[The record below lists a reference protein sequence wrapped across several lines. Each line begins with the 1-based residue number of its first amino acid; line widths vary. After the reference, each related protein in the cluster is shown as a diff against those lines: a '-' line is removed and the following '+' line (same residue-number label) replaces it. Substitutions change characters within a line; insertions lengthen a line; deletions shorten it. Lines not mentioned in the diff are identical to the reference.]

1 MHTWKIS
8 HRLMA
13 GFGLV
18 IVTLLGMSVYSML
31 IARGIDSALT
41 ANATQ
46 NAVIQRAA
54 INFRGSAHDRS
65 IAVRDVVLAPNDH
78 ARLKEIESIARLA
91 DFYAQSANQL
101 DSVLKTAKEIPPE
114 VAPMVQALK
123 DIEARTVA
131 TTSKVVALVQAG
143 DRAGAE
149 TLLWTE
155 AKPQY
160 EQWLAAAN
168 KLIDY
173 EEARI
178 INNSQTANQDA
189 SQFTGVMLS
198 ITLLAVL
205 ISVAVTVLV
214 SRSISRELGAEPS
227 EVRAVVQAI
236 QQGNLTTPVQ
246 VKAGDTG
253 SVMVAVRD
261 MQQRFHELVS
271 AVRDNIAQLRATSDD
286 IRSGNQNLGNRTE
299 QAASSLEQTAASME
313 ELTATVRQSAD
324 SARQANVLATTAAST
339 ATKGGEVMQ
348 QVVSTMQDIHHS
360 GQKIADIIGV
370 IDGIAFQTNILALNA
385 AVEAARAG
393 EQGRGFA
400 VVATEVRSLAQRSA
414 EAAKEIKALIQSS
427 VEKVGS
433 GTQLVA
439 NAGETMKE
447 IVQGVQRVNGIIG
460 EISTAASEQ
469 SDGISQINVA
479 VTQLDQMTQQNGALV
494 GESAA
499 SAENLR
505 EQAQRLAELVSV
517 FHVSGGS
524 PASTAAHLVNTPRAA
539 SAPGP
544 RGSVPPMPGAP
555 GMPGAVRRLAH

>member
-1 MHTWKIS
+1 MQTWKIS

-18 IVTLLGMSVYSML
+18 VLALLGMSVFSVL
-31 IARGIDSALT
+31 TARGIDGALT

-65 IAVRDVVLAPNDH
+65 IAVRDVVLAPTEE
-78 ARLKEIESIARLA
+78 ARKKEVEAIARLA
-91 DFYAQSANQL
+91 DFYAKSAAQL
-101 DSVLKTAKEIPPE
+101 DDVLKSASQVPPE
-114 VAPMVQALK
+114 VGPMVQSLK

-131 TTSKVVALVQAG
+131 TTAKVVALMQAG

-149 TLLWTE
+149 ALLWAE

-178 INNSQTANQDA
+178 IANSQLANKDA

-205 ISVAVTVLV
+205 ISIAVTVLV

-227 EVRAVVQAI
+227 EVRTVVQAI
-236 QQGNLTTPVQ
+236 QQGDLTVPVQ
-246 VKAGDTG
+246 VKAGDTT

-271 AVRDNIAQLRATSDD
+271 AVRDNVDQLRTTSHD
-286 IRSGNQNLGNRTE
+286 ISTGNQNLGQRTE

-324 SARQANVLATTAAST
+324 SARQANQLATTAAGT

-348 QVVSTMQDIHHS
+348 QVVSTMQDIHQS
-360 GQKIADIIGV
+360 SQKIADIIGV

-414 EAAKEIKALIQSS
+414 EAAKEIKSLIQTS

-433 GTQLVA
+433 GAELVG
-439 NAGETMKE
+439 NAGETMNE
-447 IVQGVQRVNGIIG
+447 IVRGVQRVNDIIG
-460 EISTAASEQ
+460 EISSAAAEQ
-469 SDGISQINVA
+469 SDGISQVNVA
-479 VTQLDQMTQQNGALV
+479 VSQLDHMTQQNGALV
-494 GESAA
+494 GESTAA
-499 SAENLR
+499 ADNLR
-505 EQAQRLAELVSV
+505 NQAQRLAELIAV
-517 FHVSGGS
+517 FQIN
-524 PASTAAHLVNTPRAA
+524 AAAQGRLVR
-539 SAPGP
+539 SAQPGVLHIA
-544 RGSVPPMPGAP
+544 R
-555 GMPGAVRRLAH
+555 

>member
-1 MHTWKIS
+1 MNTWKIS
-8 HRLMA
+8 QRLMA

-18 IVTLLGMSVYSML
+18 ILALLGMSVYSML
-31 IARGIDSALT
+31 IARGIDNALT
-41 ANATQ
+41 TNATQ

-54 INFRGSAHDRS
+54 INFRGSAHDRA
-65 IAVRDVVLAPNDH
+65 IAVRDVVLAPDEET
-78 ARLKEIESIARLA
+78 RKKEIEAIARLA
-91 DFYAQSANQL
+91 DFYAQSATQL
-101 DSVLKTAKEIPPE
+101 DAVLKNATE
-114 VAPMVQALK
+114 VPAEVGPMVQTLK

-131 TTSKVVALVQAG
+131 TTAKVVTLMQAG

-149 TLLWTE
+149 ALLWTE

-160 EQWLAAAN
+160 VQWLAAAN

-173 EEARI
+173 EEARMSK
-178 INNSQTANQDA
+178 NSQTANQDA
-189 SQFTGVMLS
+189 SQFIGVMLS

-214 SRSISRELGAEPS
+214 SRSIGRELGAEPS
-227 EVRAVVQAI
+227 EVRAVVQAM
-236 QQGNLTTPVQ
+236 QQGNLTVPVP
-246 VKAGDTG
+246 VNAGDTS

-271 AVRDNIAQLRATSDD
+271 AVRGNIQQLRTTSDE
-286 IRSGNQNLGNRTE
+286 ISSGNQNLGNRTE

-313 ELTATVRQSAD
+313 QLTATVRQSAD
-324 SARQANVLATTAAST
+324 SALQANQLATTAAGT
-339 ATKGGEVMQ
+339 AAKGGEVMQ
-348 QVVSTMQDIHHS
+348 QVVNTMRDIHTS
-360 GQKIADIIGV
+360 SQKIGDIIGV

-414 EAAKEIKALIQSS
+414 EAAKEIKSLIQTS

-439 NAGETMKE
+439 DAGATMNE

-460 EISTAASEQ
+460 EISTAATEQ
-469 SDGISQINVA
+469 SDGISQVNVA

-494 GESAA
+494 GESALA
-499 SAENLR
+499 AENLR
-505 EQAQRLAELVSV
+505 QQAQSLAELVALFQV
-517 FHVSGGS
+517 
-524 PASTAAHLVNTPRAA
+524 
-539 SAPGP
+539 
-544 RGSVPPMPGAP
+544 RGS
-555 GMPGAVRRLAH
+555 AVVDIGSASPRTLPEQRRNTLPSPELRRLSH

>member
-8 HRLMA
+8 HRLMV

-18 IVTLLGMSVYSML
+18 ILALLGMSIYSVL

-41 ANATQ
+41 TNATQ
-46 NAVIQRAA
+46 NAAIQRVA

-65 IAVRDVVLAPNDH
+65 IAVRDVVLAPSEE
-78 ARLKEIESIARLA
+78 ARRKEVESIARLA
-91 DFYAQSANQL
+91 DFYAKSAAQL
-101 DSVLKTAKEIPPE
+101 DAILKSAREVPPE
-114 VAPMVQALK
+114 VVPMVQALK

-131 TTSKVVALVQAG
+131 TTVKVVALMQAG

-149 TLLWTE
+149 ALLWTE

-178 INNSQTANQDA
+178 IKNSNTANQDA

-205 ISVAVTVLV
+205 ISVAATVMV
-214 SRSISRELGAEPS
+214 SRSIGRELGAEPS
-227 EVRAVVQAI
+227 EVRAVVQSI
-236 QQGNLTTPVQ
+236 EQGNLTVPVH
-246 VKAGDTG
+246 VMPGDTS

-271 AVRDNIAQLRATSDD
+271 AVRDNIQELRVTSDN
-286 IRSGNQNLGNRTE
+286 ISSGNQNLGNRTE

-324 SARQANVLATTAAST
+324 SARQANQLATIAAST

-348 QVVSTMQDIHHS
+348 RVVSTMQDIHQS
-360 GQKIADIIGV
+360 SQKIADIIGV

-400 VVATEVRSLAQRSA
+400 VVASEVRSLAQRSA
-414 EAAKEIKALIQSS
+414 DAAKEIKTLIQTS
-427 VEKVGS
+427 VEKVDS

-439 NAGETMKE
+439 NAGVTMDE

-460 EISTAASEQ
+460 EISTAAAEQ
-469 SDGISQINVA
+469 SDGISQVNVA

-494 GESAA
+494 GESTTA
-499 SAENLR
+499 AENLR
-505 EQAQRLAELVSV
+505 EQARRLAALVAV
-517 FHVSGGS
+517 FQVNGGN
-524 PASTAAHLVNTPRAA
+524 AAGTQGAHGQQ
-539 SAPGP
+539 SAPGTMQ
-544 RGSVPPMPGAP
+544 SAY
-555 GMPGAVRRLAH
+555 VRRLAR

>member
-8 HRLMA
+8 QRLMA

-18 IVTLLGMSVYSML
+18 IVALLGMSIYSML
-31 IARGIDSALT
+31 IARGIDGALT

-65 IAVRDVVLAPNDH
+65 IAVRDVVLAPSED
-78 ARLKEIESIARLA
+78 ARKKEVESIARLA
-91 DFYAQSANQL
+91 DFYAKSATQL
-101 DSVLKTAKEIPPE
+101 DAVLQTATQVPPE
-114 VAPMVQALK
+114 VGPMVQALK

-131 TTSKVVALVQAG
+131 TTAKVVALVQSG
-143 DRAGAE
+143 DRTGAE
-149 TLLWTE
+149 ALLWAE

-178 INNSQTANQDA
+178 IKNSATANQDA
-189 SQFTGVMLS
+189 SQFTGVMLA

-205 ISVAVTVLV
+205 ISVAATVIV
-214 SRSISRELGAEPS
+214 SRSIGRELGAEPS

-236 QQGNLTTPVQ
+236 QQGDLTVPVH

-271 AVRDNIAQLRATSDD
+271 AVRDNIQQLRATSDD
-286 IRSGNQNLGNRTE
+286 ISSGNQNLGHRTE

-324 SARQANVLATTAAST
+324 SARQANQLATTAAST

-360 GQKIADIIGV
+360 SQKIADIIGV

-414 EAAKEIKALIQSS
+414 EAAKEIKSLIQTS
-427 VEKVGS
+427 VDKVDS

-439 NAGETMKE
+439 NAGMTMNE
-447 IVQGVQRVNGIIG
+447 IVQGVQRVNGMIG
-460 EISTAASEQ
+460 EISTAAAEQ
-469 SDGISQINVA
+469 SDGISQVNVA

-494 GESAA
+494 GESTTA
-499 SAENLR
+499 AENLR
-505 EQAQRLAELVSV
+505 EQAQRLAELVAV
-517 FHVSGGS
+517 FQVSGGAGLDSTAMRSAPRNHNTSMPS
-524 PASTAAHLVNTPRAA
+524 PAL
-539 SAPGP
+539 
-544 RGSVPPMPGAP
+544 
-555 GMPGAVRRLAH
+555 RRLAH

>member
-8 HRLMA
+8 QRLMA

-18 IVTLLGMSVYSML
+18 IVALLGMSIYSVI

-41 ANATQ
+41 TNATQ

-65 IAVRDVVLAPNDH
+65 IAVRDVVLAPDES
-78 ARLKEIESIARLA
+78 ARNNEIASITRLA
-91 DFYAQSANQL
+91 DFYATSAKQL
-101 DSVLKTAKEIPPE
+101 DTVIQTATQLPPE
-114 VAPMVQALK
+114 VIPMVQSLQ

-131 TTSKVVALVQAG
+131 TTNKVVALMQAG
-143 DRAGAE
+143 DRVGAE
-149 TLLWTE
+149 TLLWAE

-173 EEARI
+173 EEVRI
-178 INNSQTANQDA
+178 TKNSESANQDA
-189 SQFTGVMLS
+189 NQFTGVMLA

-205 ISVAVTVLV
+205 ISVAVTVT
-214 SRSISRELGAEPS
+214 ISRNINQDLGAEPS

-236 QQGNLTTPVQ
+236 QQGDLTVPVNI
-246 VKAGDTG
+246 KAGDTT
-253 SVMVAVRD
+253 SVMVAVHD

-271 AVRDNIAQLRATSDD
+271 AVRDNIEQLRVTSSD
-286 IRSGNQNLGNRTE
+286 ISSGNHNLGNRTE
-299 QAASSLEQTAASME
+299 QAASSLEQTASSME

-324 SARQANVLATTAAST
+324 SARQANQLATTAAGT
-339 ATKGGEVMQ
+339 AIKGGEVMQ
-348 QVVSTMQDIHHS
+348 QVVDTMQDIHQS
-360 GQKIADIIGV
+360 SQKIADIIGV

-414 EAAKEIKALIQSS
+414 DAAKEIKNLIQTS
-427 VEKVGS
+427 VDKVAS

-439 NAGETMKE
+439 NAGATMNE
-447 IVQGVQRVNGIIG
+447 IVQGVQRVNGIIS
-460 EISTAASEQ
+460 ELSTAAAEE
-469 SDGISQINVA
+469 SDGISQVNVA
-479 VTQLDQMTQQNGALV
+479 VTQLDQMTQQNAALV
-494 GESAA
+494 SESATA
-499 SAENLR
+499 ADNLR
-505 EQAQRLAELVSV
+505 EQAERLAALVAV
-517 FHVSGGS
+517 FRVSGGAPS
-524 PASTAAHLVNTPRAA
+524 HA
-539 SAPGP
+539 SASP
-544 RGSVPPMPGAP
+544 SML
-555 GMPGAVRRLAH
+555 RLTA

>member
-1 MHTWKIS
+1 MQTWKIS

-18 IVTLLGMSVYSML
+18 VLALLGMSVFSVL
-31 IARGIDSALT
+31 TARGIDEALT

-65 IAVRDVVLAPNDH
+65 IAVRDVVLAPTEE
-78 ARLKEIESIARLA
+78 ARKKEVEAIARLA
-91 DFYAQSANQL
+91 DFYAKSAAQL
-101 DSVLKTAKEIPPE
+101 DDVLKSASQVPPE
-114 VAPMVQALK
+114 VGPMVQSLK

-131 TTSKVVALVQAG
+131 TTSKVVALMQAG

-149 TLLWTE
+149 TLLWAE

-178 INNSQTANQDA
+178 IANSQLANKDA

-236 QQGNLTTPVQ
+236 QQGDLTVPVQ
-246 VKAGDTG
+246 VKAGDSA

-271 AVRDNIAQLRATSDD
+271 AVRDNVDQLRATSND
-286 IRSGNQNLGNRTE
+286 ISTGNQNLGQRTE

-324 SARQANVLATTAAST
+324 SARQANQLATTAAGT

-348 QVVSTMQDIHHS
+348 QVVSTMQDIHQS
-360 GQKIADIIGV
+360 SQKIADIIGV

-414 EAAKEIKALIQSS
+414 EAAKEIKSLIQTS

-433 GTQLVA
+433 GAELVG
-439 NAGETMKE
+439 NAGETMNE
-447 IVQGVQRVNGIIG
+447 IVRGVQRVNDIIG
-460 EISTAASEQ
+460 EISSAAAEQ
-469 SDGISQINVA
+469 SDGISQVNVA
-479 VTQLDQMTQQNGALV
+479 VSQLDHMTQQNGALV
-494 GESAA
+494 GESTAA
-499 SAENLR
+499 ADNLR
-505 EQAQRLAELVSV
+505 NQAQRLAELIAV
-517 FHVSGGS
+517 FQIN
-524 PASTAAHLVNTPRAA
+524 AAAQGRLVR
-539 SAPGP
+539 SAQPGVLQIA
-544 RGSVPPMPGAP
+544 R
-555 GMPGAVRRLAH
+555 

>member
-1 MHTWKIS
+1 MQTWKIS

-18 IVTLLGMSVYSML
+18 VLALLGMSVFSVL
-31 IARGIDSALT
+31 TARGIDGALT

-65 IAVRDVVLAPNDH
+65 IAVRDVVLAPTEE
-78 ARLKEIESIARLA
+78 ARKKEVEAIARLA
-91 DFYAQSANQL
+91 DFYAKSAAQL
-101 DSVLKTAKEIPPE
+101 DDVLKSALQVPPE
-114 VAPMVQALK
+114 VGPMVQSLK

-131 TTSKVVALVQAG
+131 TTAKVVALMQAG

-149 TLLWTE
+149 ALLWAE

-178 INNSQTANQDA
+178 IANSQLANKDA

-205 ISVAVTVLV
+205 ISIAVTVLV

-227 EVRAVVQAI
+227 EVRSVVQAI
-236 QQGNLTTPVQ
+236 QQGDLTVPVQ
-246 VKAGDTG
+246 VKAGDTT

-271 AVRDNIAQLRATSDD
+271 AVRDNVDQLRTTSQD
-286 IRSGNQNLGNRTE
+286 ISTGNQNLGQRTE
-299 QAASSLEQTAASME
+299 QAASSLVQTAASME

-324 SARQANVLATTAAST
+324 SARQANQLATTAAGT

-348 QVVSTMQDIHHS
+348 QVVSTMQDIHQS
-360 GQKIADIIGV
+360 SQKIADIIGV

-414 EAAKEIKALIQSS
+414 EAAKEIKSLIQTS

-433 GTQLVA
+433 GAELVS
-439 NAGETMKE
+439 NAGETMNE
-447 IVQGVQRVNGIIG
+447 IVRGVQRVNDIIG
-460 EISTAASEQ
+460 EISSAAAEQ
-469 SDGISQINVA
+469 SDGISQVNVA
-479 VTQLDQMTQQNGALV
+479 VSQLDHMTQQNGALV
-494 GESAA
+494 GESTAA
-499 SAENLR
+499 ADNLR
-505 EQAQRLAELVSV
+505 NQAQRLSELIAV
-517 FHVSGGS
+517 FKINS
-524 PASTAAHLVNTPRAA
+524 AAQGRLVR
-539 SAPGP
+539 SAQPSMLQIA
-544 RGSVPPMPGAP
+544 R
-555 GMPGAVRRLAH
+555 

>member
-1 MHTWKIS
+1 MQTWKIS

-18 IVTLLGMSVYSML
+18 VLALLGMSVFSVL
-31 IARGIDSALT
+31 TARGIDGALT

-65 IAVRDVVLAPNDH
+65 IAVRDVVLAPTEE
-78 ARLKEIESIARLA
+78 ARKKEVEAIARLA
-91 DFYAQSANQL
+91 DFYAKSAAQL
-101 DSVLKTAKEIPPE
+101 DDVLKSALQVPPE
-114 VAPMVQALK
+114 VGPMVQSLK

-131 TTSKVVALVQAG
+131 TTAKVVALMQAG

-149 TLLWTE
+149 ALLWAE

-178 INNSQTANQDA
+178 IANSQLANKDA

-236 QQGNLTTPVQ
+236 QQGDLTVPVQ
-246 VKAGDTG
+246 VKAGDSA

-261 MQQRFHELVS
+261 MQKRFHELVS
-271 AVRDNIAQLRATSDD
+271 AVRDNVDQLRATSNE
-286 IRSGNQNLGNRTE
+286 ISTGNQNLGQRTE

-324 SARQANVLATTAAST
+324 SARQANQLATTAAGT

-348 QVVSTMQDIHHS
+348 QVVSTMQDIHQS
-360 GQKIADIIGV
+360 SQKIADIIGV

-414 EAAKEIKALIQSS
+414 EAAKEIKSLIQTS

-433 GTQLVA
+433 GAELVG
-439 NAGETMKE
+439 NAGETMNE
-447 IVQGVQRVNGIIG
+447 IVRGVQRVNDIIG
-460 EISTAASEQ
+460 EISSAAAEQ
-469 SDGISQINVA
+469 SDGISQVNVA
-479 VTQLDQMTQQNGALV
+479 VSQLDHMTQQNGALV
-494 GESAA
+494 GESTAA
-499 SAENLR
+499 ADNLR
-505 EQAQRLAELVSV
+505 NQAQRLAELIAV
-517 FHVSGGS
+517 FKINS
-524 PASTAAHLVNTPRAA
+524 AAQGRLVRAA
-539 SAPGP
+539 Q
-544 RGSVPPMPGAP
+544 P
-555 GMPGAVRRLAH
+555 GMLHIAR

>member
-1 MHTWKIS
+1 MQTWKIS

-18 IVTLLGMSVYSML
+18 VLALLGMSVFSVL
-31 IARGIDSALT
+31 TARGIDGALT

-65 IAVRDVVLAPNDH
+65 IAVRDVVLAPTEE
-78 ARLKEIESIARLA
+78 ARKKEVEAIARLA
-91 DFYAQSANQL
+91 DFYAKSAAQL
-101 DSVLKTAKEIPPE
+101 DDVLKSALQVPPE
-114 VAPMVQALK
+114 VGPMVQSLK

-131 TTSKVVALVQAG
+131 TTAKVVALMQAG

-149 TLLWTE
+149 ALLWAE

-178 INNSQTANQDA
+178 IANSQLANKDA

-205 ISVAVTVLV
+205 ISIAVTVLV

-236 QQGNLTTPVQ
+236 QQGDLTVPVQ
-246 VKAGDTG
+246 VKAGDTT

-271 AVRDNIAQLRATSDD
+271 AVRDNVDQLRTTSQD
-286 IRSGNQNLGNRTE
+286 ISTGNQNLGQRTE

-324 SARQANVLATTAAST
+324 SARQANQLATTAAGT

-348 QVVSTMQDIHHS
+348 QVVSTMQDIHQS
-360 GQKIADIIGV
+360 SQKIADIIGV

-414 EAAKEIKALIQSS
+414 EAAKEIKSLIQTS

-433 GTQLVA
+433 GAELVG
-439 NAGETMKE
+439 NAGETMNE
-447 IVQGVQRVNGIIG
+447 IVRGVQRVNDIIG
-460 EISTAASEQ
+460 EISSAAAEQ
-469 SDGISQINVA
+469 SDGISQVNVA
-479 VTQLDQMTQQNGALV
+479 VSQLDHMTQQNGALV
-494 GESAA
+494 GESTAA
-499 SAENLR
+499 ADNLR
-505 EQAQRLAELVSV
+505 NQAQRLAELIAV
-517 FHVSGGS
+517 FKINS
-524 PASTAAHLVNTPRAA
+524 AAQGRLVR
-539 SAPGP
+539 SAQPSMLQIA
-544 RGSVPPMPGAP
+544 R
-555 GMPGAVRRLAH
+555 

>member
-8 HRLMA
+8 QRLMA

-18 IVTLLGMSVYSML
+18 IMALLGMSIYSTLM
-31 IARGIDSALT
+31 ARGIDSALT

-65 IAVRDVVLAPNDH
+65 IAVRDVVLAPSDE
-78 ARLKEIESIARLA
+78 ARKKEIEAIARLA
-91 DFYAQSANQL
+91 DFYAQSAAQL
-101 DSVLKTAKEIPPE
+101 DTVLKTTQQVPPE
-114 VAPMVQALK
+114 VGPMVQTLK

-131 TTSKVVALVQAG
+131 TTAKVVALMQSG

-149 TLLWTE
+149 TLLWTQ

-178 INNSQTANQDA
+178 IQNSQTANQDA
-189 SQFTGVMLS
+189 SQFTGVMLA

-205 ISVAVTVLV
+205 ISVAATVLV
-214 SRSISRELGAEPS
+214 TRSIGRELGAEPG

-236 QQGNLTTPVQ
+236 QQGDLTVPVQ

-261 MQQRFHELVS
+261 MQLRFHELVS
-271 AVRDNIAQLRATSDD
+271 AVRDNIDQLRATSDD
-286 IRSGNQNLGNRTE
+286 INSGNQNLGHRTE

-324 SARQANVLATTAAST
+324 SARQANQLATTAAST
-339 ATKGGEVMQ
+339 AARGGEAMQ
-348 QVVSTMQDIHHS
+348 QVVNTMQDIHHS
-360 GQKIADIIGV
+360 SQKIADIIGV

-414 EAAKEIKALIQSS
+414 EAAKEIKTLIQTS
-427 VEKVGS
+427 VEKVDS

-439 NAGETMKE
+439 HAGATIHE

-460 EISTAASEQ
+460 EISTAAAEQ
-469 SDGISQINVA
+469 SDGISQVNVA

-494 GESAA
+494 GESTTA
-499 SAENLR
+499 AENLR
-505 EQAQRLAELVSV
+505 EQAQRLAELVAV
-517 FHVSGGS
+517 FHVSAGAAGAMGGT
-524 PASTAAHLVNTPRAA
+524 PPRAA
-539 SAPGP
+539 PGQRSTTLP
-544 RGSVPPMPGAP
+544 SPK
-555 GMPGAVRRLAH
+555 VRHLTR

>member
-1 MHTWKIS
+1 MQTWKIS

-18 IVTLLGMSVYSML
+18 VLALLGMSVFSVL
-31 IARGIDSALT
+31 TARGIDGALT

-65 IAVRDVVLAPNDH
+65 IAVRDVVLAPTEE
-78 ARLKEIESIARLA
+78 ARKKEVEAIARLA
-91 DFYAQSANQL
+91 DFYAKSAAQL
-101 DSVLKTAKEIPPE
+101 DDVLKSASQVPPE
-114 VAPMVQALK
+114 VGPMVQSLK

-131 TTSKVVALVQAG
+131 TTAKVVALMQAG

-149 TLLWTE
+149 ALLWAE

-178 INNSQTANQDA
+178 IANSQLANKDA

-205 ISVAVTVLV
+205 ISIAVTVLV

-227 EVRAVVQAI
+227 EVRSVVQAI
-236 QQGNLTTPVQ
+236 QQGDLTVPVQ
-246 VKAGDTG
+246 VKAGDTT

-271 AVRDNIAQLRATSDD
+271 AVRDNVDQLRTTSQD
-286 IRSGNQNLGNRTE
+286 ISTGNQNLGQRTE

-324 SARQANVLATTAAST
+324 SARQANQLATTAAGT

-348 QVVSTMQDIHHS
+348 QVVSTMQDIHQS
-360 GQKIADIIGV
+360 SQKIADIIGV

-414 EAAKEIKALIQSS
+414 EAAKEIKSLIQTS

-433 GTQLVA
+433 GAELVG
-439 NAGETMKE
+439 NAGETMNE
-447 IVQGVQRVNGIIG
+447 IVRGVQRVNDIIG
-460 EISTAASEQ
+460 EISSAAAEQ
-469 SDGISQINVA
+469 SDGISQVNVA
-479 VTQLDQMTQQNGALV
+479 VSQLDHMTQQNGALV
-494 GESAA
+494 GESTAA
-499 SAENLR
+499 ADNLR
-505 EQAQRLAELVSV
+505 NQAQRLAELIAV
-517 FHVSGGS
+517 FKINS
-524 PASTAAHLVNTPRAA
+524 AAQGRLVRAA
-539 SAPGP
+539 Q
-544 RGSVPPMPGAP
+544 P
-555 GMPGAVRRLAH
+555 GMLHIAR

>member
-8 HRLMA
+8 QRLMA

-18 IVTLLGMSVYSML
+18 IVALLGMSVYSVL
-31 IARGIDSALT
+31 IARGIDGALT

-65 IAVRDVVLAPNDH
+65 IAVRDVVLAPNDE
-78 ARLKEIESIARLA
+78 ARKKEIESIARLA
-91 DFYAQSANQL
+91 DFYAQSATQL
-101 DSVLKTAKEIPPE
+101 DNVLKTVKEVPPE
-114 VAPMVQALK
+114 VGPMVQALK
-123 DIEARTVA
+123 DIEARTVT
-131 TTSKVVALVQAG
+131 TTSKVVALMQAG

-149 TLLWTE
+149 ALLWAE

-173 EEARI
+173 EEGRI
-178 INNSQTANQDA
+178 IKNSQTANQDA

-214 SRSISRELGAEPS
+214 SRSIGRELGAEPS

-236 QQGNLTTPVQ
+236 QQGNLTAHVQ

-271 AVRDNIAQLRATSDD
+271 AVRDNIAQLRTTSDD
-286 IRSGNQNLGNRTE
+286 ISSGNQNLGHRTE

-324 SARQANVLATTAAST
+324 SARQANQLATTAAST

-360 GQKIADIIGV
+360 SQKIADIIGV

-427 VEKVGS
+427 VEKVDS

-439 NAGETMKE
+439 NAGDTMNE

-460 EISTAASEQ
+460 EISTAAAEQ
-469 SDGISQINVA
+469 SDGISQVNVA

-494 GESAA
+494 GESTAA
-499 SAENLR
+499 AENLR
-505 EQAQRLAELVSV
+505 QQAQRLAELVAV
-517 FHVSGGS
+517 FQVSGSAAAGMGTRAT
-524 PASTAAHLVNTPRAA
+524 ASH
-539 SAPGP
+539 
-544 RGSVPPMPGAP
+544 RGNALPTTS
-555 GMPGAVRRLAH
+555 VRRLAH

>member
-1 MHTWKIS
+1 MQTWKIS

-18 IVTLLGMSVYSML
+18 VLVLLGMSVFSVL
-31 IARGIDSALT
+31 TARGIDGALT

-65 IAVRDVVLAPNDH
+65 IAVRDVVLAPTEE
-78 ARLKEIESIARLA
+78 ARKKEVEAIARLA
-91 DFYAQSANQL
+91 DFYAKSAAQL
-101 DSVLKTAKEIPPE
+101 DDVLKSASQVPPE
-114 VAPMVQALK
+114 VGPMVQSLK

-131 TTSKVVALVQAG
+131 TTAKVVALMQAG

-149 TLLWTE
+149 ALLWAE

-178 INNSQTANQDA
+178 IANSQLANKDA

-205 ISVAVTVLV
+205 ISIAVTVLV

-227 EVRAVVQAI
+227 EVRTVVQAI
-236 QQGNLTTPVQ
+236 QQGDLTVPVQ
-246 VKAGDTG
+246 VKAGDTT

-271 AVRDNIAQLRATSDD
+271 AVRDNVDQLRTTSQD
-286 IRSGNQNLGNRTE
+286 ISTGNQNLGQRTE

-324 SARQANVLATTAAST
+324 SARQANQLATTAAGT

-348 QVVSTMQDIHHS
+348 QVVSTMQDIHQS
-360 GQKIADIIGV
+360 SQKIADIIGV

-414 EAAKEIKALIQSS
+414 EAAKEIKSLIQTS

-433 GTQLVA
+433 GAELVG
-439 NAGETMKE
+439 NAGETMNE
-447 IVQGVQRVNGIIG
+447 IVRGVQRVNDIIG
-460 EISTAASEQ
+460 EISSAAAEQ
-469 SDGISQINVA
+469 SDGISQVNVA
-479 VTQLDQMTQQNGALV
+479 VSQLDHMTQQNGALV
-494 GESAA
+494 GESTAA
-499 SAENLR
+499 ADNLR
-505 EQAQRLAELVSV
+505 NQAQRLAELIAV
-517 FHVSGGS
+517 FKINS
-524 PASTAAHLVNTPRAA
+524 AAQGRLVR
-539 SAPGP
+539 SAQ
-544 RGSVPPMPGAP
+544 P
-555 GMPGAVRRLAH
+555 GMLHIAR

>member
-1 MHTWKIS
+1 MQTWKIS

-18 IVTLLGMSVYSML
+18 VLALLGMSVFSVL
-31 IARGIDSALT
+31 TARGIDEALT

-65 IAVRDVVLAPNDH
+65 IAVRDVVLAPTEE
-78 ARLKEIESIARLA
+78 ARKKEVEAIARLA
-91 DFYAQSANQL
+91 DFYAKSAAQL
-101 DSVLKTAKEIPPE
+101 DDVLKSASQVPPE
-114 VAPMVQALK
+114 VGPMVQSLK

-131 TTSKVVALVQAG
+131 TTSKVVALMQAG

-149 TLLWTE
+149 TLLWAE

-178 INNSQTANQDA
+178 IANSQLANKDA

-236 QQGNLTTPVQ
+236 QQGDLTVPVQ
-246 VKAGDTG
+246 VKAGDSA

-261 MQQRFHELVS
+261 MQKRFHELVS
-271 AVRDNIAQLRATSDD
+271 AVRDNVDQLRATSNE
-286 IRSGNQNLGNRTE
+286 ISTGNQNLGQRTE

-324 SARQANVLATTAAST
+324 SARQANQLATTAAGT

-348 QVVSTMQDIHHS
+348 QVVSTMQDIHQS
-360 GQKIADIIGV
+360 SQKIADIIGV

-414 EAAKEIKALIQSS
+414 EAAKEIKSLIQTS

-433 GTQLVA
+433 GAELVG
-439 NAGETMKE
+439 NAGETMNE
-447 IVQGVQRVNGIIG
+447 IVRGVQRVNDIIG
-460 EISTAASEQ
+460 EISSAAAEQ
-469 SDGISQINVA
+469 SDGISQVNVA
-479 VTQLDQMTQQNGALV
+479 VSQLDHMTQQNGALV
-494 GESAA
+494 GESTAA
-499 SAENLR
+499 ADNLR
-505 EQAQRLAELVSV
+505 NQAQRLAELIAV
-517 FHVSGGS
+517 FKIN
-524 PASTAAHLVNTPRAA
+524 AAAQGRLVR
-539 SAPGP
+539 SAQPGVLQIA
-544 RGSVPPMPGAP
+544 R
-555 GMPGAVRRLAH
+555 

>member
-18 IVTLLGMSVYSML
+18 ILALLGMSIYSVL

-46 NAVIQRAA
+46 NAAIQRAA

-65 IAVRDVVLAPNDH
+65 IAVRDVVLAPSEE
-78 ARLKEIESIARLA
+78 ARKKEIESIARLA
-91 DFYAQSANQL
+91 DFYAKSGAQL
-101 DSVLKTAKEIPPE
+101 DAVLKAASQVPPE
-114 VAPMVQALK
+114 VGPMVQALK

-131 TTSKVVALVQAG
+131 TTGKVVALMQAG

-149 TLLWTE
+149 ALLWTE

-178 INNSQTANQDA
+178 IKNSNSANQDA

-205 ISVAVTVLV
+205 ISMAATVTV
-214 SRSISRELGAEPS
+214 SRSIGRELGAEPS
-227 EVRAVVQAI
+227 EVRAVVQSME
-236 QQGNLTTPVQ
+236 QGNLTVAVH
-246 VKAGDTG
+246 VKPGDTS
-253 SVMVAVRD
+253 SVLVAVRD

-271 AVRDNIAQLRATSDD
+271 AVRDNIQQLRVASDH
-286 IRSGNQNLGNRTE
+286 ISSGNQNLGNRTE

-324 SARQANVLATTAAST
+324 SARQANQLATTAAGT

-348 QVVSTMQDIHHS
+348 QVVSTMQEIHQS
-360 GQKIADIIGV
+360 SKKIADIIGV

-400 VVATEVRSLAQRSA
+400 VVASEVRSLAQRSA
-414 EAAKEIKALIQSS
+414 AAAKEIKSLIQNS
-427 VEKVGS
+427 VEKVDS

-439 NAGETMKE
+439 NAGATMDE

-460 EISTAASEQ
+460 EISTAAAEQ
-469 SDGISQINVA
+469 SDGISQVNVA

-494 GESAA
+494 GESTTA
-499 SAENLR
+499 AENLR
-505 EQAQRLAELVSV
+505 EQARRLAELVEV
-517 FHVSGGS
+517 FQVAGDD
-524 PASTAAHLVNTPRAA
+524 AAAGNSSAYGPQ
-539 SAPGP
+539 SAPGTMQSAYRP
-544 RGSVPPMPGAP
+544 RLG
-555 GMPGAVRRLAH
+555 R

>member
-1 MHTWKIS
+1 MQTWKIS

-18 IVTLLGMSVYSML
+18 VLALLGMSVFSVL
-31 IARGIDSALT
+31 TARGIDGALT

-65 IAVRDVVLAPNDH
+65 IAVRDVVLAPTEE
-78 ARLKEIESIARLA
+78 ARKKEVEAIARLA
-91 DFYAQSANQL
+91 DFYAKSAAQL
-101 DSVLKTAKEIPPE
+101 DDVLKSASQVPPE
-114 VAPMVQALK
+114 VGPMVQSLK

-131 TTSKVVALVQAG
+131 TTAKVVALMQAG

-149 TLLWTE
+149 ALLWAE

-178 INNSQTANQDA
+178 IANSQLANKDA

-205 ISVAVTVLV
+205 ISIAVTVLV
-214 SRSISRELGAEPS
+214 SRSISRELGAEPN
-227 EVRAVVQAI
+227 EVRSVVQAI
-236 QQGNLTTPVQ
+236 QQGDLTVPVQ
-246 VKAGDTG
+246 VKAGDTT

-271 AVRDNIAQLRATSDD
+271 AVRDNVDQLRTTSHD
-286 IRSGNQNLGNRTE
+286 ISTGNQNLGQRTE

-324 SARQANVLATTAAST
+324 SARQANQLATTAAGT
-339 ATKGGEVMQ
+339 ATKGGEVML
-348 QVVSTMQDIHHS
+348 QVVSTMQDIHQS
-360 GQKIADIIGV
+360 SQKIADIIGV

-414 EAAKEIKALIQSS
+414 EAAKEIKSLIQTS

-433 GTQLVA
+433 GAELVS
-439 NAGETMKE
+439 NAGETMNE
-447 IVQGVQRVNGIIG
+447 IVRGVQRVNDIIG
-460 EISTAASEQ
+460 EISSAAAEQ
-469 SDGISQINVA
+469 SDGISQVNVA
-479 VTQLDQMTQQNGALV
+479 VSQLDHMTQQNGALV
-494 GESAA
+494 GESTAA
-499 SAENLR
+499 ADNLR
-505 EQAQRLAELVSV
+505 NQAQRLAELIAV
-517 FHVSGGS
+517 FQINS
-524 PASTAAHLVNTPRAA
+524 AAQGRLVRAA
-539 SAPGP
+539 QPGVLHIA
-544 RGSVPPMPGAP
+544 R
-555 GMPGAVRRLAH
+555 

>member
-18 IVTLLGMSVYSML
+18 IVALMGMSIYSVL

-41 ANATQ
+41 ANASQ

-65 IAVRDVVLAPNDH
+65 IAVRDVVLAPSED
-78 ARLKEIESIARLA
+78 ARKKEIESIVRLG
-91 DFYAQSANQL
+91 DFYAKSAAQL
-101 DSVLKTAKEIPPE
+101 DAVLQAGTAVPPE
-114 VAPMVQALK
+114 VGPMVQALK
-123 DIEARTVA
+123 DIESRTVA
-131 TTSKVVALVQAG
+131 TTSKVVALIQAG
-143 DRAGAE
+143 DRPAAE
-149 TLLWTE
+149 ALLWSQ

-168 KLIDY
+168 ALIDY

-178 INNSQTANQDA
+178 IKNSEMANQDA

-205 ISVAVTVLV
+205 ISVGATAAV

-227 EVRAVVQAI
+227 EVRAVVQAM
-236 QQGNLTTPVQ
+236 QRGDLTAAVH
-246 VKAGDTG
+246 VKDGDTG

-286 IRSGNQNLGNRTE
+286 ISSGNQNLGNRTE

-324 SARQANVLATTAAST
+324 SARQANQLATTAAGT
-339 ATKGGEVMQ
+339 AAKGGEVMQ

-360 GQKIADIIGV
+360 SQKIADIIGV

-414 EAAKEIKALIQSS
+414 AAAKEIKSLIQSS

-439 NAGETMKE
+439 NAGATMDE
-447 IVQGVQRVNGIIG
+447 IVQGVQRVNGIIS
-460 EISTAASEQ
+460 EISTAAAEQ
-469 SDGISQINVA
+469 SEGISQVNIA

-494 GESAA
+494 GESTMA
-499 SAENLR
+499 AENLR
-505 EQAQRLAELVSV
+505 EQAQRLADLVAL
-517 FHVSGGS
+517 FHVAGGS
-524 PASTAAHLVNTPRAA
+524 ATKSTAVDRATA
-539 SAPGP
+539 RTSPGHRNMALP
-544 RGSVPPMPGAP
+544 LP
-555 GMPGAVRRLAH
+555 GMRQLAH

>member
-8 HRLMA
+8 QRLMA

-18 IVTLLGMSVYSML
+18 IVALLGMSIYSML
-31 IARGIDSALT
+31 IARGIDGALT

-65 IAVRDVVLAPNDH
+65 IAVRDVVLAPSED
-78 ARLKEIESIARLA
+78 ARKKEVESIARLA
-91 DFYAQSANQL
+91 DFYAKSATQL
-101 DSVLKTAKEIPPE
+101 DAVLQTATQVPPE
-114 VAPMVQALK
+114 VGPMVQALK

-131 TTSKVVALVQAG
+131 TTAKVVALVQSG
-143 DRAGAE
+143 DRTGAE
-149 TLLWTE
+149 ALLWAE

-178 INNSQTANQDA
+178 IKNSATANQDA
-189 SQFTGVMLS
+189 SQFTGVMLA
-198 ITLLAVL
+198 ITLLAML
-205 ISVAVTVLV
+205 ISVAATVIV
-214 SRSISRELGAEPS
+214 SRSIGRELGAEPS

-236 QQGNLTTPVQ
+236 QQGDLTVPVH

-271 AVRDNIAQLRATSDD
+271 AVRDNIGQLRANSDD
-286 IRSGNQNLGNRTE
+286 ISSGNQNLGHRTE

-324 SARQANVLATTAAST
+324 SARQANQLATTAAST

-360 GQKIADIIGV
+360 SQKIADIIGV

-414 EAAKEIKALIQSS
+414 EAAKEIKALIQTS
-427 VEKVGS
+427 VEKVDS

-439 NAGETMKE
+439 NAGMTMNE
-447 IVQGVQRVNGIIG
+447 IVQGVQRVNGMIG
-460 EISTAASEQ
+460 EISTAAAEQ
-469 SDGISQINVA
+469 SDGISQVNVA

-494 GESAA
+494 GESTTA
-499 SAENLR
+499 AENLR
-505 EQAQRLAELVSV
+505 EQAQRLAELVAV
-517 FHVSGGS
+517 FQVSGG
-524 PASTAAHLVNTPRAA
+524 AGLGSTATR
-539 SAPGP
+539 SAP
-544 RGSVPPMPGAP
+544 RNHNTSMPSP
-555 GMPGAVRRLAH
+555 AVRRLAH

>member
-8 HRLMA
+8 QRLMA

-18 IVTLLGMSVYSML
+18 IVALLGMSVYSVL
-31 IARGIDSALT
+31 IARGIDGALT

-65 IAVRDVVLAPNDH
+65 IAVRDVVLAPNDE
-78 ARLKEIESIARLA
+78 ARKKEIESIARLA
-91 DFYAQSANQL
+91 DFYAQSATQL
-101 DSVLKTAKEIPPE
+101 DNVLKTAKEVPPE
-114 VAPMVQALK
+114 VGPMVQALK

-131 TTSKVVALVQAG
+131 TTSKVVALMQAG

-149 TLLWTE
+149 ALLWAE

-160 EQWLAAAN
+160 EQWLGAAN

-173 EEARI
+173 EEGRI
-178 INNSQTANQDA
+178 IKNSQTANQDA

-214 SRSISRELGAEPS
+214 SRSIGRELGAEPS

-236 QQGNLTTPVQ
+236 QQGNLTAHVQ

-271 AVRDNIAQLRATSDD
+271 AVRDNIAQLRTTSDD
-286 IRSGNQNLGNRTE
+286 ISSGNQNLGHRTE

-324 SARQANVLATTAAST
+324 SARQANQLATTAAST

-360 GQKIADIIGV
+360 SQKIADIIGV

-427 VEKVGS
+427 VEKVDS

-439 NAGETMKE
+439 NAGDTMNE

-460 EISTAASEQ
+460 EISTAAAEQ
-469 SDGISQINVA
+469 SDGISQVNVA

-494 GESAA
+494 GESTAA
-499 SAENLR
+499 AENLR
-505 EQAQRLAELVSV
+505 QQAQRLAELVAV
-517 FHVSGGS
+517 FQVSGS
-524 PASTAAHLVNTPRAA
+524 AAAGMGRDAPRATPVHRGDALPVA
-539 SAPGP
+539 S
-544 RGSVPPMPGAP
+544 
-555 GMPGAVRRLAH
+555 VRRLAH

>member
-1 MHTWKIS
+1 MQTWKIS

-18 IVTLLGMSVYSML
+18 VLALLGMSVFSVL
-31 IARGIDSALT
+31 TARGIDGALT

-65 IAVRDVVLAPNDH
+65 IAVRDVVLAPTEE
-78 ARLKEIESIARLA
+78 ARKKEVEAIARLA
-91 DFYAQSANQL
+91 DFYAKSAAQL
-101 DSVLKTAKEIPPE
+101 DDVLKSASQVPPE
-114 VAPMVQALK
+114 VGPMVQSLK

-131 TTSKVVALVQAG
+131 TTAKVVALMQAG

-149 TLLWTE
+149 ALQWAE

-178 INNSQTANQDA
+178 IANSQLANKDA

-205 ISVAVTVLV
+205 ISIAVTVLV

-227 EVRAVVQAI
+227 EVRSVVQAI
-236 QQGNLTTPVQ
+236 QQGDLTVPVQ
-246 VKAGDTG
+246 VKAGDTT
-253 SVMVAVRD
+253 SVMVAVCD

-271 AVRDNIAQLRATSDD
+271 AVRDNVDQLRTTSHD
-286 IRSGNQNLGNRTE
+286 ISTGNQNLGQRTE

-324 SARQANVLATTAAST
+324 SARQANQLATTAAGT

-348 QVVSTMQDIHHS
+348 QVVSTMQDIHQS
-360 GQKIADIIGV
+360 SQKIADIIGV

-414 EAAKEIKALIQSS
+414 EAAKEIKSLIQTS

-433 GTQLVA
+433 GAELVG
-439 NAGETMKE
+439 NAGETMNE
-447 IVQGVQRVNGIIG
+447 IVRGVQRVNDIIG
-460 EISTAASEQ
+460 EISSAAAEQ
-469 SDGISQINVA
+469 SDGISQVNVA
-479 VTQLDQMTQQNGALV
+479 VSQLDHMTQQNGALV
-494 GESAA
+494 GESTAA
-499 SAENLR
+499 ADNLR
-505 EQAQRLAELVSV
+505 NQAQRLAELIAVFQINSAAQGRLVRSAQPSV
-517 FHVSGGS
+517 LHI
-524 PASTAAHLVNTPRAA
+524 AR
-539 SAPGP
+539 
-544 RGSVPPMPGAP
+544 
-555 GMPGAVRRLAH
+555 

>member
-1 MHTWKIS
+1 MQTWKIS

-18 IVTLLGMSVYSML
+18 VLALLGMSVFSVL
-31 IARGIDSALT
+31 TARGIDGALT

-65 IAVRDVVLAPNDH
+65 IAVRDVVLAPTEE
-78 ARLKEIESIARLA
+78 ACKKEVEAIARLA
-91 DFYAQSANQL
+91 DFYAKSAAQL
-101 DSVLKTAKEIPPE
+101 DDVLKSASQVPPE
-114 VAPMVQALK
+114 VGPMVQSLK

-131 TTSKVVALVQAG
+131 TTSKVVALMQAG

-149 TLLWTE
+149 TLLWAE

-178 INNSQTANQDA
+178 IANSQLANKDA

-227 EVRAVVQAI
+227 EVRTVVQAI
-236 QQGNLTTPVQ
+236 QQGDLTVPVQ
-246 VKAGDTG
+246 VKAGDTT

-271 AVRDNIAQLRATSDD
+271 AVRDNVDQLRTTSQD
-286 IRSGNQNLGNRTE
+286 ISTGNQNLGQRTE

-324 SARQANVLATTAAST
+324 SARQANQLATTAAGT

-348 QVVSTMQDIHHS
+348 QVVSTMQDIHQS
-360 GQKIADIIGV
+360 SQKIADIIGV

-414 EAAKEIKALIQSS
+414 EAAKEIKSLIQTS

-433 GTQLVA
+433 GAELVG
-439 NAGETMKE
+439 NAGETMNE
-447 IVQGVQRVNGIIG
+447 IVRGVQRVNDIIG
-460 EISTAASEQ
+460 EISSAAAEQ
-469 SDGISQINVA
+469 SDGISQVNVA
-479 VTQLDQMTQQNGALV
+479 VSQLDHMTQQNGALV
-494 GESAA
+494 GESTAA
-499 SAENLR
+499 ADNLR
-505 EQAQRLAELVSV
+505 NQAQRLAELIAV
-517 FHVSGGS
+517 FQINSAAQGRLVRSAQSGMLHI
-524 PASTAAHLVNTPRAA
+524 AR
-539 SAPGP
+539 
-544 RGSVPPMPGAP
+544 
-555 GMPGAVRRLAH
+555 

>member
-1 MHTWKIS
+1 MQTWKIS

-18 IVTLLGMSVYSML
+18 VLALLGMSVFSVL
-31 IARGIDSALT
+31 TARGIDGALT

-65 IAVRDVVLAPNDH
+65 IAVRDVVLAPTEE
-78 ARLKEIESIARLA
+78 ARKKEVEAIARLA
-91 DFYAQSANQL
+91 DFYAKSAAQL
-101 DSVLKTAKEIPPE
+101 DDVLKSASQVPPE
-114 VAPMVQALK
+114 VGPMVQSLK

-131 TTSKVVALVQAG
+131 TTAKVVALMQAG

-149 TLLWTE
+149 ALLWAE

-178 INNSQTANQDA
+178 IANSQLANKDA

-205 ISVAVTVLV
+205 ISIAVTVLV
-214 SRSISRELGAEPS
+214 SRSISRELGAEPN
-227 EVRAVVQAI
+227 EVRSVVQAI
-236 QQGNLTTPVQ
+236 QQGDLTVPVQ
-246 VKAGDTG
+246 VKAGDTT

-271 AVRDNIAQLRATSDD
+271 AVRDNVDQLRTTSHD
-286 IRSGNQNLGNRTE
+286 ISTGNQNLGQRTE

-324 SARQANVLATTAAST
+324 SARQANQLATTAAGT
-339 ATKGGEVMQ
+339 ATKGGEVML
-348 QVVSTMQDIHHS
+348 QVVSTMQDIHQS
-360 GQKIADIIGV
+360 SQKIADIIGV

-414 EAAKEIKALIQSS
+414 EAAKEIKSLIQTS

-433 GTQLVA
+433 GAELVS
-439 NAGETMKE
+439 NAGETMNE
-447 IVQGVQRVNGIIG
+447 IVRGVQRVNDIIG
-460 EISTAASEQ
+460 EISSAAAEQ
-469 SDGISQINVA
+469 SDGISQVNVA
-479 VTQLDQMTQQNGALV
+479 VSQLDHMTQQNGALV
-494 GESAA
+494 GESTAA
-499 SAENLR
+499 ADNLR
-505 EQAQRLAELVSV
+505 NQAQRLAELIAV
-517 FHVSGGS
+517 FKINS
-524 PASTAAHLVNTPRAA
+524 AAQGRLVRAA
-539 SAPGP
+539 Q
-544 RGSVPPMPGAP
+544 P
-555 GMPGAVRRLAH
+555 GMLHIAR

>member
-1 MHTWKIS
+1 MQTWKIS

-18 IVTLLGMSVYSML
+18 VLALLGMSVFSVL
-31 IARGIDSALT
+31 TARGIDGALT

-65 IAVRDVVLAPNDH
+65 IAVRDVVLAPTEE
-78 ARLKEIESIARLA
+78 ARKKEVEAIARLA
-91 DFYAQSANQL
+91 DFYAKSAAQL
-101 DSVLKTAKEIPPE
+101 DDVLKSASQVPPE
-114 VAPMVQALK
+114 VGPMVQSLK

-131 TTSKVVALVQAG
+131 TTAKVVALMQAG

-149 TLLWTE
+149 ALLWAE

-178 INNSQTANQDA
+178 IANSQLANKDA

-205 ISVAVTVLV
+205 ISIAVTVLV

-227 EVRAVVQAI
+227 EVRSVVQAI
-236 QQGNLTTPVQ
+236 QQGDLTVPVQ
-246 VKAGDTG
+246 VKAGDTT

-271 AVRDNIAQLRATSDD
+271 AVRDNVDQLRTTSHD
-286 IRSGNQNLGNRTE
+286 ISTGNQNLGQRTE

-324 SARQANVLATTAAST
+324 SARQANQLATTAAGT

-348 QVVSTMQDIHHS
+348 QVVSTMQDIHQS
-360 GQKIADIIGV
+360 SQKIADIIGV

-414 EAAKEIKALIQSS
+414 EAAKEIKSLIQTS

-433 GTQLVA
+433 GAELVG
-439 NAGETMKE
+439 NAGETMNE
-447 IVQGVQRVNGIIG
+447 IVRGVQRVNDIIG
-460 EISTAASEQ
+460 EISSAAAEQ
-469 SDGISQINVA
+469 SDGISQVNVA
-479 VTQLDQMTQQNGALV
+479 VSQLDHMTQQNGALV
-494 GESAA
+494 GESTAA
-499 SAENLR
+499 ADNLR
-505 EQAQRLAELVSV
+505 NQAQRLAELIAV
-517 FHVSGGS
+517 FKINS
-524 PASTAAHLVNTPRAA
+524 AAQGRLVRAA
-539 SAPGP
+539 QPGTLHIA
-544 RGSVPPMPGAP
+544 R
-555 GMPGAVRRLAH
+555 

>member
-1 MHTWKIS
+1 MQTWKIS

-18 IVTLLGMSVYSML
+18 VLALLGMSVFSVL
-31 IARGIDSALT
+31 TARGIDGALT

-65 IAVRDVVLAPNDH
+65 IAVRDVVLAPTEE
-78 ARLKEIESIARLA
+78 ARKKEVEAIARLA
-91 DFYAQSANQL
+91 DFYAKSAAQL
-101 DSVLKTAKEIPPE
+101 DDVLKSASQVPPE
-114 VAPMVQALK
+114 VGPMVQSLK

-131 TTSKVVALVQAG
+131 TTAKVVALMQAG

-149 TLLWTE
+149 ALLWAE

-178 INNSQTANQDA
+178 IANSQLANKDA

-205 ISVAVTVLV
+205 ISIAVTVLV

-227 EVRAVVQAI
+227 EVRSVVQAI
-236 QQGNLTTPVQ
+236 QQGDLTVPVQ
-246 VKAGDTG
+246 VKAGDTT

-271 AVRDNIAQLRATSDD
+271 AVRDNVDQLRTTSHD
-286 IRSGNQNLGNRTE
+286 ISTGNQNLGQRTE

-324 SARQANVLATTAAST
+324 SARQANQLATTAAGT
-339 ATKGGEVMQ
+339 ATKGGEVML
-348 QVVSTMQDIHHS
+348 QVVSTMQDIHQS
-360 GQKIADIIGV
+360 SQKIADIIGV

-414 EAAKEIKALIQSS
+414 EAAKEIKSLIQTS

-433 GTQLVA
+433 GAELVS
-439 NAGETMKE
+439 NAGETMNE
-447 IVQGVQRVNGIIG
+447 IVRGVQRVNDIIG
-460 EISTAASEQ
+460 EISSAAAEQ
-469 SDGISQINVA
+469 SDGISQVNVA
-479 VTQLDQMTQQNGALV
+479 VSQLDHMTQQNGALV
-494 GESAA
+494 GESTAA
-499 SAENLR
+499 ADNLR
-505 EQAQRLAELVSV
+505 NQAQRLAELIAV
-517 FHVSGGS
+517 FQINS
-524 PASTAAHLVNTPRAA
+524 AAQGRLVRAA
-539 SAPGP
+539 Q
-544 RGSVPPMPGAP
+544 P
-555 GMPGAVRRLAH
+555 GMLHIAR

>member
-1 MHTWKIS
+1 MQTWKIS

-18 IVTLLGMSVYSML
+18 VLALLGMSVFSVL
-31 IARGIDSALT
+31 TARGIDGALT

-65 IAVRDVVLAPNDH
+65 IAVRDVVLAPTEE
-78 ARLKEIESIARLA
+78 ARKKEVEAIARLA
-91 DFYAQSANQL
+91 DFYAKSAAQL
-101 DSVLKTAKEIPPE
+101 DDVLKSASQVPPE
-114 VAPMVQALK
+114 VGPMVQSLK

-131 TTSKVVALVQAG
+131 TTAKVVALMQAG

-149 TLLWTE
+149 ALLWAE

-178 INNSQTANQDA
+178 IANSQLANKDA

-205 ISVAVTVLV
+205 ISIAVTVLV

-236 QQGNLTTPVQ
+236 QQGDLTVPVQ
-246 VKAGDTG
+246 VKAGDTT

-271 AVRDNIAQLRATSDD
+271 AVRDNVDQLRTTSQD
-286 IRSGNQNLGNRTE
+286 ISTGNQNLGQRTE

-324 SARQANVLATTAAST
+324 SARQANQLATTAAGT

-348 QVVSTMQDIHHS
+348 QVVSTMQDIHQS
-360 GQKIADIIGV
+360 SQKIADIIGV

-414 EAAKEIKALIQSS
+414 EAAKEIKSLIQTS

-433 GTQLVA
+433 GAELVG
-439 NAGETMKE
+439 NAGETMNE
-447 IVQGVQRVNGIIG
+447 IVRGVQRVNDIIG
-460 EISTAASEQ
+460 EISSAAAEQ
-469 SDGISQINVA
+469 SDGISQVNVA
-479 VTQLDQMTQQNGALV
+479 VSQLDHMTQQNGALV
-494 GESAA
+494 GESTAA
-499 SAENLR
+499 ADNLR
-505 EQAQRLAELVSV
+505 NQAQRLAELIAV
-517 FHVSGGS
+517 FQIN
-524 PASTAAHLVNTPRAA
+524 AAAQGRLVR
-539 SAPGP
+539 SAQPGVLQIA
-544 RGSVPPMPGAP
+544 R
-555 GMPGAVRRLAH
+555 

>member
-8 HRLMA
+8 QRLMA

-18 IVTLLGMSVYSML
+18 IVALLGMSVYSVL
-31 IARGIDSALT
+31 IARGIDGALT

-65 IAVRDVVLAPNDH
+65 IAVRDVVLAPNDE
-78 ARLKEIESIARLA
+78 ARKKEIESIARLA
-91 DFYAQSANQL
+91 DFYAQSATQL
-101 DSVLKTAKEIPPE
+101 DNVLKTAKEVPPE
-114 VAPMVQALK
+114 VGPMVQALK

-131 TTSKVVALVQAG
+131 TTSKVVALMQAG

-149 TLLWTE
+149 ALLWAE

-173 EEARI
+173 EEGRI
-178 INNSQTANQDA
+178 IKNSQTANQDA

-214 SRSISRELGAEPS
+214 SRSIGRELGAEPS

-236 QQGNLTTPVQ
+236 QQGNLTAHVQ

-271 AVRDNIAQLRATSDD
+271 AVRDNIAQLRTTSDD
-286 IRSGNQNLGNRTE
+286 ISSGNQNLGHRTE

-324 SARQANVLATTAAST
+324 SARQANQLATTAAST

-360 GQKIADIIGV
+360 SQKIADIIGV

-427 VEKVGS
+427 VEKVDS

-439 NAGETMKE
+439 NAGDTMNE

-460 EISTAASEQ
+460 EISTAAAEQ
-469 SDGISQINVA
+469 SDGISQVNVA

-494 GESAA
+494 GESTAA
-499 SAENLR
+499 AENLR
-505 EQAQRLAELVSV
+505 QQAQRLAELVAV
-517 FHVSGGS
+517 FQVSGSAAAGMS
-524 PASTAAHLVNTPRAA
+524 TRATASHRSNALPTT
-539 SAPGP
+539 S
-544 RGSVPPMPGAP
+544 
-555 GMPGAVRRLAH
+555 VRRLAH

>member
-8 HRLMA
+8 QRLMA

-18 IVTLLGMSVYSML
+18 IVALLGMSIYSML
-31 IARGIDSALT
+31 IARGIDGALT

-65 IAVRDVVLAPNDH
+65 IAVRDVVLAPSED
-78 ARLKEIESIARLA
+78 ARKKEVESIARLA
-91 DFYAQSANQL
+91 DFYAKSATQL
-101 DSVLKTAKEIPPE
+101 DAVLQTATQVPPE
-114 VAPMVQALK
+114 VGPMVQALK

-131 TTSKVVALVQAG
+131 TTAKVVALVQSG
-143 DRAGAE
+143 DRTGAE
-149 TLLWTE
+149 ALLWAE

-178 INNSQTANQDA
+178 IKNSATANQDA
-189 SQFTGVMLS
+189 SQFTGVMLA
-198 ITLLAVL
+198 ITLLAML
-205 ISVAVTVLV
+205 ISVAATVIV
-214 SRSISRELGAEPS
+214 SRSIGRELGAEPS

-236 QQGNLTTPVQ
+236 QQGDLTVPVH

-271 AVRDNIAQLRATSDD
+271 AVRDNIGQLRATSDD
-286 IRSGNQNLGNRTE
+286 ISSGNQNLGHRTE

-324 SARQANVLATTAAST
+324 SARQANQLATTAAST
-339 ATKGGEVMQ
+339 AARGGEAMQ
-348 QVVSTMQDIHHS
+348 QVVNTMQDIHHS
-360 GQKIADIIGV
+360 SQKIADIIGV

-414 EAAKEIKALIQSS
+414 EAAKEIKSLIQTS
-427 VEKVGS
+427 VDKVDS

-439 NAGETMKE
+439 NAGMTMNE
-447 IVQGVQRVNGIIG
+447 IVQGVQRVNGMIG
-460 EISTAASEQ
+460 EISTAAAEQ
-469 SDGISQINVA
+469 SDGISQVNVA

-494 GESAA
+494 GESTTA
-499 SAENLR
+499 AENLR
-505 EQAQRLAELVSV
+505 EQAQRLAELVAV
-517 FHVSGGS
+517 FQVSGG
-524 PASTAAHLVNTPRAA
+524 AGLGSTATR
-539 SAPGP
+539 SAP
-544 RGSVPPMPGAP
+544 RNHSTSMPSP
-555 GMPGAVRRLAH
+555 AVRRLAH

>member
-1 MHTWKIS
+1 MQTWKIS

-18 IVTLLGMSVYSML
+18 VLALLGMSVFSVL
-31 IARGIDSALT
+31 TARGIDGALT

-65 IAVRDVVLAPNDH
+65 IAVRDVVLAPTEE
-78 ARLKEIESIARLA
+78 ARKKEVEAIARLA
-91 DFYAQSANQL
+91 DFYAKSAAQL
-101 DSVLKTAKEIPPE
+101 DDVLKSASQVPPE
-114 VAPMVQALK
+114 VGPMVQSLK

-131 TTSKVVALVQAG
+131 TTAKVVALMQAG

-149 TLLWTE
+149 ALLWAE

-178 INNSQTANQDA
+178 IANSQLANKDA

-205 ISVAVTVLV
+205 ISIAVTVLV
-214 SRSISRELGAEPS
+214 SRSISRELGAEPN
-227 EVRAVVQAI
+227 EVRSVVQAI
-236 QQGNLTTPVQ
+236 QQGDLTVPVQ
-246 VKAGDTG
+246 VKAGDTT

-271 AVRDNIAQLRATSDD
+271 AVRDNVDQLRTTSHD
-286 IRSGNQNLGNRTE
+286 ISTGNQNLGQRTE

-324 SARQANVLATTAAST
+324 SARQANQLATTAAGT
-339 ATKGGEVMQ
+339 ATKGGEVML
-348 QVVSTMQDIHHS
+348 QVVSTMQDIHQS
-360 GQKIADIIGV
+360 SQKIADIIGV

-414 EAAKEIKALIQSS
+414 EAAKEIKSLIQTS

-433 GTQLVA
+433 GAELVS
-439 NAGETMKE
+439 NAGETMNE
-447 IVQGVQRVNGIIG
+447 IVRGVQRVNDIIG
-460 EISTAASEQ
+460 EISSAAAEQ
-469 SDGISQINVA
+469 SDGISQVNVA
-479 VTQLDQMTQQNGALV
+479 VSQLDHMTQQNGALV
-494 GESAA
+494 GESTAA
-499 SAENLR
+499 ADNLR
-505 EQAQRLAELVSV
+505 NQAQRLAELIAVFQINSAAQGRLVRSAQPSV
-517 FHVSGGS
+517 LHI
-524 PASTAAHLVNTPRAA
+524 AR
-539 SAPGP
+539 
-544 RGSVPPMPGAP
+544 
-555 GMPGAVRRLAH
+555 

>member
-8 HRLMA
+8 QRLMA

-18 IVTLLGMSVYSML
+18 IVALLGMSIYSML
-31 IARGIDSALT
+31 IARGIDGALT

-65 IAVRDVVLAPNDH
+65 IAVRDVVLAPSED
-78 ARLKEIESIARLA
+78 ARKKEVESIARLA
-91 DFYAQSANQL
+91 DFYAKSATQL
-101 DSVLKTAKEIPPE
+101 DAVLQTATQVPPE
-114 VAPMVQALK
+114 VGPMVQALK

-131 TTSKVVALVQAG
+131 TTAKVVALVQSG
-143 DRAGAE
+143 DRTGAE
-149 TLLWTE
+149 ALLWAE

-178 INNSQTANQDA
+178 IKNSATANQDA
-189 SQFTGVMLS
+189 SQFTGVMLA
-198 ITLLAVL
+198 ITLLAML
-205 ISVAVTVLV
+205 ISVAATVIV
-214 SRSISRELGAEPS
+214 SRSIGRELGAEPS

-236 QQGNLTTPVQ
+236 QQGDLTVPVH

-271 AVRDNIAQLRATSDD
+271 AVRDNIGQLRATSDD
-286 IRSGNQNLGNRTE
+286 ISSGNQNLGHRTE

-324 SARQANVLATTAAST
+324 SARQANQLATTAAST

-360 GQKIADIIGV
+360 SQKIADIIGV
-370 IDGIAFQTNILALNA
+370 IDGIAFPTNILALNA

-414 EAAKEIKALIQSS
+414 EAAKEIKSLIQTS
-427 VEKVGS
+427 VDKVDS

-439 NAGETMKE
+439 NAGMTMNE
-447 IVQGVQRVNGIIG
+447 IVQGVQRVNGMIG
-460 EISTAASEQ
+460 EISTAAAEQ
-469 SDGISQINVA
+469 SDGISQVNVA

-494 GESAA
+494 GESTTA
-499 SAENLR
+499 AENLR
-505 EQAQRLAELVSV
+505 EQAQRLAELVAV
-517 FHVSGGS
+517 FQVSGG
-524 PASTAAHLVNTPRAA
+524 AGLGSTATR
-539 SAPGP
+539 SAP
-544 RGSVPPMPGAP
+544 RNHSTSMPSP
-555 GMPGAVRRLAH
+555 AVRRLAH

>member
-1 MHTWKIS
+1 MQTWKIS

-18 IVTLLGMSVYSML
+18 VLALLGMSVFSVL
-31 IARGIDSALT
+31 TARGIDGALT

-65 IAVRDVVLAPNDH
+65 IAVRDVVLAPTEE
-78 ARLKEIESIARLA
+78 ARKKEVEAIARLA
-91 DFYAQSANQL
+91 DFYAKSAAQL
-101 DSVLKTAKEIPPE
+101 DDVLKSASQVPPE
-114 VAPMVQALK
+114 VGPMVQSLK

-131 TTSKVVALVQAG
+131 TTAKVVALMQAG

-149 TLLWTE
+149 ALLWAE

-178 INNSQTANQDA
+178 IANSQLANKDA

-205 ISVAVTVLV
+205 ISIAVTVLV

-227 EVRAVVQAI
+227 EVRSVVQAI
-236 QQGNLTTPVQ
+236 QQGDLTVPVQ
-246 VKAGDTG
+246 VKAGDTT

-271 AVRDNIAQLRATSDD
+271 AVRDNVDQLRTTSQD
-286 IRSGNQNLGNRTE
+286 ISTGNQNLGQRTE

-324 SARQANVLATTAAST
+324 SARQANQLATTAAGT
-339 ATKGGEVMQ
+339 ATKGGKVMQ
-348 QVVSTMQDIHHS
+348 QVVSTMQDIHQS
-360 GQKIADIIGV
+360 SQKIADIIGV

-414 EAAKEIKALIQSS
+414 EAAKEIKSLIQTS

-433 GTQLVA
+433 GAELVG
-439 NAGETMKE
+439 NAGETMNE
-447 IVQGVQRVNGIIG
+447 IVRGVQRVNDIIG
-460 EISTAASEQ
+460 EISSAAAEQ
-469 SDGISQINVA
+469 SDGISQVNVA
-479 VTQLDQMTQQNGALV
+479 VSQLDHMTQQNGALV
-494 GESAA
+494 GESTAA
-499 SAENLR
+499 ADNLR
-505 EQAQRLAELVSV
+505 NQAQRLAELIAV
-517 FHVSGGS
+517 FQINS
-524 PASTAAHLVNTPRAA
+524 AAQGRLVRAA
-539 SAPGP
+539 Q
-544 RGSVPPMPGAP
+544 P
-555 GMPGAVRRLAH
+555 GMLHIAR

>member
-1 MHTWKIS
+1 MQTWKIS

-18 IVTLLGMSVYSML
+18 VLALLGMSVFSVL
-31 IARGIDSALT
+31 TARGIDGALT

-65 IAVRDVVLAPNDH
+65 IAVRDVVLAPTEE
-78 ARLKEIESIARLA
+78 ARKKEVESIARLA
-91 DFYAQSANQL
+91 DFYAKSAAQL
-101 DSVLKTAKEIPPE
+101 DDVLKSALQVPPE
-114 VAPMVQALK
+114 VGPMVQSLK

-131 TTSKVVALVQAG
+131 TTAKVVALMQAG

-149 TLLWTE
+149 TLLWAE

-178 INNSQTANQDA
+178 IANSQLANKDA

-205 ISVAVTVLV
+205 ISIAVTVLV
-214 SRSISRELGAEPS
+214 SRSISRELGGEPS
-227 EVRAVVQAI
+227 EVRTVVQAI
-236 QQGNLTTPVQ
+236 QQGDLTVPVQ
-246 VKAGDTG
+246 VKAGDTT

-271 AVRDNIAQLRATSDD
+271 AVRDNVDQLRTTSQD
-286 IRSGNQNLGNRTE
+286 ISTGNQNLGQRTE

-324 SARQANVLATTAAST
+324 SARQANQLATTAAGT

-348 QVVSTMQDIHHS
+348 QVVSTMQDIHQS
-360 GQKIADIIGV
+360 SQKIADIIGV

-414 EAAKEIKALIQSS
+414 EAAKEIKSLIQTS

-433 GTQLVA
+433 GAELVG
-439 NAGETMKE
+439 NAGETMNE
-447 IVQGVQRVNGIIG
+447 IVRGVQRVNDIIG
-460 EISTAASEQ
+460 EISSAAAEQ
-469 SDGISQINVA
+469 SDGISQVNVA
-479 VTQLDQMTQQNGALV
+479 VSQLDHMTQQNGALV
-494 GESAA
+494 GESTAA
-499 SAENLR
+499 ADNLR
-505 EQAQRLAELVSV
+505 NQAQRLAELIAV
-517 FHVSGGS
+517 FQIN
-524 PASTAAHLVNTPRAA
+524 AAAQGRLVR
-539 SAPGP
+539 SAQPGVLHIA
-544 RGSVPPMPGAP
+544 R
-555 GMPGAVRRLAH
+555 

>member
-1 MHTWKIS
+1 MQTWKIS

-18 IVTLLGMSVYSML
+18 VLALLGMSVFSVL
-31 IARGIDSALT
+31 TARGIDGALT

-65 IAVRDVVLAPNDH
+65 IAVRDVVLAPTEE
-78 ARLKEIESIARLA
+78 ARKKEVEAIARLA
-91 DFYAQSANQL
+91 DFYAKSAAQL
-101 DSVLKTAKEIPPE
+101 DDVLKSASQVPPE
-114 VAPMVQALK
+114 VGPMVQSLK

-131 TTSKVVALVQAG
+131 TTAKVVALMQAG

-149 TLLWTE
+149 ALLWAE

-178 INNSQTANQDA
+178 IANSQLANKDA

-214 SRSISRELGAEPS
+214 SRSISRELGAEPN
-227 EVRAVVQAI
+227 EVRSVVQAI
-236 QQGNLTTPVQ
+236 QQGDLTVPVQ
-246 VKAGDTG
+246 VKAGDTT

-271 AVRDNIAQLRATSDD
+271 AVRDNVDQLRTTSHD
-286 IRSGNQNLGNRTE
+286 ISTGNQNLGQRTE

-324 SARQANVLATTAAST
+324 SARQANQLATTAAGT
-339 ATKGGEVMQ
+339 ATKGGEVML
-348 QVVSTMQDIHHS
+348 QVVSTMQDIHQS
-360 GQKIADIIGV
+360 SQKIADIIGV

-414 EAAKEIKALIQSS
+414 EAAKEIKSLIQTS

-433 GTQLVA
+433 GAELVS
-439 NAGETMKE
+439 NAGETMNE
-447 IVQGVQRVNGIIG
+447 IVRGVQRVNDIIG
-460 EISTAASEQ
+460 EISSAAAEQ
-469 SDGISQINVA
+469 SDGISQVNVA
-479 VTQLDQMTQQNGALV
+479 VSQLDHMTQQNGALV
-494 GESAA
+494 GESTAA
-499 SAENLR
+499 ADNLR
-505 EQAQRLAELVSV
+505 NQAQRLAELIAV
-517 FHVSGGS
+517 FQINS
-524 PASTAAHLVNTPRAA
+524 AAQGRLVRAA
-539 SAPGP
+539 Q
-544 RGSVPPMPGAP
+544 P
-555 GMPGAVRRLAH
+555 GMLHIAR

>member
-1 MHTWKIS
+1 MQTWKIS

-18 IVTLLGMSVYSML
+18 VLALLGMSVFSVL
-31 IARGIDSALT
+31 TARGIDGALT

-65 IAVRDVVLAPNDH
+65 IAVRDVVLAPTEE
-78 ARLKEIESIARLA
+78 ARKKEVEAIARLA
-91 DFYAQSANQL
+91 DFYAKSAAQL
-101 DSVLKTAKEIPPE
+101 DDVLKSASQVPPE
-114 VAPMVQALK
+114 VGPMVQSLK

-131 TTSKVVALVQAG
+131 TTAKVVALMQAG

-149 TLLWTE
+149 ALLWAE

-178 INNSQTANQDA
+178 IANSQLANKDA

-236 QQGNLTTPVQ
+236 QQGDLTVPVQ
-246 VKAGDTG
+246 VKAGDSA

-261 MQQRFHELVS
+261 MQKRFHELVS
-271 AVRDNIAQLRATSDD
+271 AVRDNVDQLRATSNE
-286 IRSGNQNLGNRTE
+286 ISTGNQNLGQRTE

-324 SARQANVLATTAAST
+324 SARQANQLATTAAGT

-348 QVVSTMQDIHHS
+348 QVVSTMQDIHQS
-360 GQKIADIIGV
+360 SQKIADIIGV

-414 EAAKEIKALIQSS
+414 EAAKEIKSLIQTS

-433 GTQLVA
+433 GAELVS
-439 NAGETMKE
+439 NAGETMNE
-447 IVQGVQRVNGIIG
+447 IVRGVQRVNDIIG
-460 EISTAASEQ
+460 EISSAAAEQ
-469 SDGISQINVA
+469 SDGISQVNVA
-479 VTQLDQMTQQNGALV
+479 VSQLDHMTQQNGALV
-494 GESAA
+494 GESTAA
-499 SAENLR
+499 ADNLR
-505 EQAQRLAELVSV
+505 NQAQRLAELIAV
-517 FHVSGGS
+517 FQINS
-524 PASTAAHLVNTPRAA
+524 AAQGRLVRAA
-539 SAPGP
+539 Q
-544 RGSVPPMPGAP
+544 P
-555 GMPGAVRRLAH
+555 GMLHIAR

>member
-1 MHTWKIS
+1 MQTWKIS

-18 IVTLLGMSVYSML
+18 VLALLGMSVFSVL
-31 IARGIDSALT
+31 TARGIDGALT

-65 IAVRDVVLAPNDH
+65 IAVRDVVLAPTEE
-78 ARLKEIESIARLA
+78 ARKKEVEAIARLA
-91 DFYAQSANQL
+91 DFYAKSAAQL
-101 DSVLKTAKEIPPE
+101 DDVLKSASQVPPE
-114 VAPMVQALK
+114 VGPMVQSLK
-123 DIEARTVA
+123 DIEARTAA
-131 TTSKVVALVQAG
+131 TTAKVVALMQAG

-149 TLLWTE
+149 ALLWAE

-178 INNSQTANQDA
+178 IANSQLANKDA

-205 ISVAVTVLV
+205 ISIAVTVLV
-214 SRSISRELGAEPS
+214 SRSISRELGAEPN
-227 EVRAVVQAI
+227 EVRSVVQAI
-236 QQGNLTTPVQ
+236 QQGDLTVPVQ
-246 VKAGDTG
+246 VKAGDTT

-271 AVRDNIAQLRATSDD
+271 AVRDNVDQLRTTSHD
-286 IRSGNQNLGNRTE
+286 ISTGNQNLGQRTE

-324 SARQANVLATTAAST
+324 SARQANQLATTAAGT
-339 ATKGGEVMQ
+339 ATKGGEVML
-348 QVVSTMQDIHHS
+348 QVVSTMQDIHQS
-360 GQKIADIIGV
+360 SQKIADIIGV

-414 EAAKEIKALIQSS
+414 EAAKEIKSLIQTS

-433 GTQLVA
+433 GAELVS
-439 NAGETMKE
+439 NAGETMNE
-447 IVQGVQRVNGIIG
+447 IVRGVQRVNDIIG
-460 EISTAASEQ
+460 EISSAAAEQ
-469 SDGISQINVA
+469 SDGISQVNVA
-479 VTQLDQMTQQNGALV
+479 VSQLDHMTQQNGALV
-494 GESAA
+494 GESTAA
-499 SAENLR
+499 ADNLR
-505 EQAQRLAELVSV
+505 NQAQRLAELIAV
-517 FHVSGGS
+517 FQINS
-524 PASTAAHLVNTPRAA
+524 AAQGRLVRAA
-539 SAPGP
+539 Q
-544 RGSVPPMPGAP
+544 P
-555 GMPGAVRRLAH
+555 GMLHIAR

>member
-8 HRLMA
+8 QRLMA

-18 IVTLLGMSVYSML
+18 IVALLGMSIYSML
-31 IARGIDSALT
+31 IARGIDGALT

-65 IAVRDVVLAPNDH
+65 IAVRDVVLAPSED
-78 ARLKEIESIARLA
+78 ARKKEVESIARLA
-91 DFYAQSANQL
+91 DFYAKSATQL
-101 DSVLKTAKEIPPE
+101 DAVLQTATQVPPE
-114 VAPMVQALK
+114 VGPMVQALK
-123 DIEARTVA
+123 DIEARAVA
-131 TTSKVVALVQAG
+131 TTAKVVALVQSG
-143 DRAGAE
+143 DRTGAE
-149 TLLWTE
+149 ALLWAE

-178 INNSQTANQDA
+178 IKNSATANQDA
-189 SQFTGVMLS
+189 SQFTGVMLA
-198 ITLLAVL
+198 ITLLAML
-205 ISVAVTVLV
+205 ISVAATVIV
-214 SRSISRELGAEPS
+214 SRSIGRELGAEPS

-236 QQGNLTTPVQ
+236 QQGDLTVPVH

-271 AVRDNIAQLRATSDD
+271 AVRDNIGQLRATSDD
-286 IRSGNQNLGNRTE
+286 ISSGNQNLGHRTE

-324 SARQANVLATTAAST
+324 SARQANQLATTAAST

-360 GQKIADIIGV
+360 SQKIADIIGV

-393 EQGRGFA
+393 EQGLGFA

-414 EAAKEIKALIQSS
+414 EAAKEIKALIQTS
-427 VEKVGS
+427 VEKVDS

-439 NAGETMKE
+439 NAGMTMNE
-447 IVQGVQRVNGIIG
+447 IVQGVQRVNGMIG
-460 EISTAASEQ
+460 EISTAAAEQ
-469 SDGISQINVA
+469 SDGISQVNVA

-494 GESAA
+494 GESTTA
-499 SAENLR
+499 AENLR
-505 EQAQRLAELVSV
+505 EQAQRLAELVAV
-517 FHVSGGS
+517 FQVSGG
-524 PASTAAHLVNTPRAA
+524 AGLGSTATR
-539 SAPGP
+539 SAP
-544 RGSVPPMPGAP
+544 RNHNTSMPSP
-555 GMPGAVRRLAH
+555 AVRRLAH